1 MDITLSGDVDG
12 DGVTDSVSMLTN
24 ADGEYWF
31 EDLAPGSYTV
41 SETPP
46 AGIFPTTAT
55 SFTVSVAAGVEL
67 VALAGQAHLDPNDP
81 RTEEVVG
88 PRLAFGNAFEGSIHG
103 FKFLDAN
110 GNGVW
115 GPNEGPLG
123 GVTIVLEWTDA
134 DGNTQTAMTRTDAQG
149 EYWFEWLE
157 PGLTYTV
164 SEVAPA
170 RMNQTTDNPDPIFIG
185 SGQEY
190 VADDEQGAAVQ
201 RRISFPWWWH
211 IEIVPEGQD
220 ESVTL
225 MVEGMAEFAFSDLVD
240 VETGETIPLVNARDG
255 LPLSLPEGRTFV
267 YDTEILSMDLSGID
281 PSTGHSVRVV
291 GQGRGRGVVRNEG
304 GVLVGGFGRQFNVD
318 SFFDITYRIEFTD
331 EPHVEIE
338 KPVRP
343 VVDPLLAFGNRRIAD
358 LTGDGF
364 VDFGDLTL
372 QLAHWDE
379 RVTATLG
386 NFIDP
391 ATTPIN
397 FQDLTFLLAGWTG
410 PGPAASPQGAAAETS
425 VPRATSGSTP
435 DTATTESRI
444 ATNAHFDRLG
454 RRDRATLRRTSH
466 TTPLRRLQAAAVD
479 RAMVEETQT
488 PAVSD
493 ESVFVRRR
501 RR

>member
-1 MDITLSGDVDG
+1 
-12 DGVTDSVSMLTN
+12 
-24 ADGEYWF
+24 
-31 EDLAPGSYTV
+31 
-41 SETPP
+41 
-46 AGIFPTTAT
+46 
-55 SFTVSVAAGVEL
+55 
-67 VALAGQAHLDPNDP
+67 
-81 RTEEVVG
+81 
-88 PRLAFGNAFEGSIHG
+88 
-103 FKFLDAN
+103 
-110 GNGVW
+110 W

-185 SGQEY
+185 SSQEY

-397 FQDLTFLLAGWTG
+397 FQDLTFLLAAWTG
-410 PGPAASPQGAAAETS
+410 PGPVASPKPAAEGADSDAAGVAEPSTDSAVRRAASDA
-425 VPRATSGSTP
+425 
-435 DTATTESRI
+435 
-444 ATNAHFDRLG
+444 NFDRLG
-454 RRDRATLRRTSH
+454 RRDRPLRRQASQTDRRVDRRIASQE
-466 TTPLRRLQAAAVD
+466 TPLRRLQATAVD
-479 RAMVEETQT
+479 RAMVEE
-488 PAVSD
+488 S
-493 ESVFVRRR
+493 ESTLGRRGSALGRRR
-501 RR
+501 R